1 MHYFS
6 ISYRLA
12 ASDIFHRAARKV
24 IRNGFLWTVAI
35 LMTLYH
41 LWTRFRQ
48 GEIQTLPSAV
58 LAGVIVLV
66 LVWISILILLP
77 SIAILRHWSSLGH
90 EIILTA
96 EPDRLTVETEQG
108 RQDVEWTAI
117 RDIRAGTRR
126 IRVTLNNGPA
136 IFLPKRAFSSPD
148 QLNSFIGFCRNK
160 LGAPV
165 QRSN

>member
-6 ISYRLA
+6 ISYRLSA
-12 ASDIFHRAARKV
+12 ADIFQRASRKV
-24 IRNGFLWTVAI
+24 IRSGFIWTMAI

-48 GEIQTLPSAV
+48 GEVQTLPAAI
-58 LAGVIVLV
+58 LAGVILLGIIWLGILV
-66 LVWISILILLP
+66 LLP
-77 SIAILRHWSSLGH
+77 SLAILRHWPSIGH

-108 RQDVEWTAI
+108 RQDVEWSAI
-117 RDIRAGTRR
+117 RDIRAGARR
-126 IRVTLNNGPA
+126 IRVTLSTGPA

-148 QLNSFIGFCRNK
+148 QLGSFVAFCRNK
-160 LGAPV
+160 IGAPLR
-165 QRSN
+165 RSS

>member
-12 ASDIFHRAARKV
+12 ASDIFHRATRKV
-24 IRNGFLWTVAI
+24 IRNGFLWAVAF

-48 GEIQTLPSAV
+48 GEIQTLPSALLAGAIV
-58 LAGVIVLV
+58 LALI
-66 LVWISILILLP
+66 WIGILIVLP
-77 SIAILRHWSSLGH
+77 SIAILRHWASLGH

-96 EPDRLTVETEQG
+96 EPDRLTVENEQG

-117 RDIRAGTRR
+117 RDIRAGGRR
-126 IRVTLNNGPA
+126 VRVTLNNGPA
-136 IFLPKRAFSSPD
+136 IFLPRRAFSSPE
-148 QLNSFIGFCRNK
+148 QLSSFVGFCRNK
-160 LGAPV
+160 IGAPLR
-165 QRSN
+165 RSH